1 MGVLKEVISYINSR
15 PRPNLLPGRGYPGHR
30 AAAQTNASRPE
41 PARARGLPGH
51 NQGQLSR
58 SNRRSRRSASENLI
72 WEVTRDPK
80 ERPTGRILRE
90 CGRARVW
97 RLIRAKKFFT
107 KHDLVISSGAAAA
120 SVDDYVRILAEHGY
134 IRATGKDGRRTVYML
149 TARNQVDYPPL
160 NRKPKE
166 VAHGS

>member
-1 MGVLKEVISYINSR
+1 MGVLKSVISYINSR
-15 PRPNLLPGRGYPGHR
+15 PRPTFCLDEVLSATGLPRKPTLRALNLLEREGYLDTLAIDYHEQPAGVGG
-30 AAAQTNASRPE
+30 QRPKN
-41 PARARGLPGH
+41 PC
-51 NQGQLSR
+51 
-58 SNRRSRRSASENLI
+58 
-72 WEVTRDPK
+72 WKVTRDPK

-90 CGRARVW
+90 CGRARMW

-107 KHDLVISSGAAAA
+107 KHDLVIFSGAAAA

-149 TARNQVDYPPL
+149 TARNQVNYPPL